1 MEYGDKKRMNKMY
14 GNRVN
19 AVRGGLYARKKMKHG
34 GPHMKGSQPMYSE
47 AMPKAKAN

>member
-1 MEYGDKKRMNKMY
+1 MEHGDKKKKMMY
-14 GNRVN
+14 GGEARQQ
-19 AVRGGLYARKKMKHG
+19 AASGLYARKKMKHG